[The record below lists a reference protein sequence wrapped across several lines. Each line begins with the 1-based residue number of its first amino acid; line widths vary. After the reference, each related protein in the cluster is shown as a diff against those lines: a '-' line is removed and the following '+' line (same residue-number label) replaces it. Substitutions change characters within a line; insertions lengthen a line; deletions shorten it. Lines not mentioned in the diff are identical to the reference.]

1 VDLTRSASRLHPAWW
16 ATILIAVIVASVVL
30 SVAVFNRALIPRVP
44 VTLTADRVGLVMDPG
59 GKVKLRGVEVGTVAA
74 IKGGRDTVSL
84 NLEIDPDQIRYIP
97 ANVEAQI
104 AATTAFGNKYVEL
117 IYPENPSSQR
127 LSRGQVLRSRN
138 VSIEVNTVLENLVKL
153 LDQVDPAKL
162 NAILTTLA
170 DGLRGQGER
179 IGEAI
184 TDTNELLTQINPR
197 SETVRADFQA
207 LGEFSDA
214 YGVAA
219 QDILATLDALN
230 TTGPTI
236 TNHAKALESLLLNVT
251 GLANSGIDLLGP
263 NKDNL
268 VNDINKLEPT
278 TRLLHKYNPEYTC
291 MLVGAKWALDHGA
304 YYTTGGHNGYSLIA
318 DAGILLGNDP
328 YVYPD
333 NLPIVAA
340 KGGPGGKPGCGSLP
354 DPTKQFPVRQLVTN
368 TGWGTG
374 MDVRDNVGLGHP
386 CYANW
391 FPVTRAVPEP
401 PSIRCQGPPSPGLVV
416 PAGGPFGP
424 PMNAWPTVPAPP
436 QAPPASDAPA
446 VADAADPAPVAHG
459 SQAAPDAANPEP
471 APQGPPPAHDVS
483 NPPPLTP

>member
-1 VDLTRSASRLHPAWW
+1 MDPRSGGRLHPAWW
-16 ATILIAVIVASVVL
+16 ATILVAVVVVIVVL
-30 SVAVFNRALIPRVP
+30 SIATFNRSFSPKVP
-44 VTLTADRVGLVMDPG
+44 VTLQSDRSGLVMDPG
-59 GKVKLRGVEVGTVAA
+59 GKVKFRGVEVGTVGA
-74 IKGGRDTVSL
+74 ITGGKDTVSL
-84 NLEIDPDQIRYIP
+84 NLEIDPDQIDYIP
-97 ANVEAQI
+97 ANVEAEI
-104 AATTAFGNKYVEL
+104 AATTAFGNKYVDL
-117 IYPENPSSQR
+117 IYPESPSSQR
-127 LSRGQVLRSRN
+127 LSRGQVLHSRN
-138 VSIEVNTVLENLVKL
+138 VSVEVNTVLENLVNL
-153 LDQVDPAKL
+153 LHQVDPAKL

-170 DGLRGQGER
+170 DGFRGQGDR

-184 TDTNELLTQINPR
+184 TDANDVLKQLNPR
-197 SETVRADFQA
+197 SETIRADFQA

-219 QDILATLDALN
+219 QDILATLNALN

-236 TNHAKALESLLLNVT
+236 TNHAKALDSLLLNVT

-268 VNDINKLEPT
+268 ISAINNLEPT
-278 TRLLHKYNPEYTC
+278 TSLLYKYNPAYTC
-291 MLVGAKWALDHGA
+291 MLVGAKWALDNGA

-318 DAGILLGNDP
+318 DAGLLLGNDP

-333 NLPIVAA
+333 NLPIVGA

-374 MDVRDNVGLGHP
+374 MDIRDNVGLGHP

-436 QAPPASDAPA
+436 QAAPPQEPLSASD
-446 VADAADPAPVAHG
+446 DAAPG
-459 SQAAPDAANPEP
+459 SAVPSPSQPTGSVE
-471 APQGPPPAHDVS
+471 PPPAPHLS
-483 NPPPLTP
+483 NTPPS

>member
-1 VDLTRSASRLHPAWW
+1 MDPTRSGSRFHPAWW
-16 ATILIAVIVASVVL
+16 ATILIAVVVLSVVL
-30 SVAVFNRALIPRVP
+30 SLATFNRAFSPKIP
-44 VTLTADRVGLVMDPG
+44 VTLKSDRAGLVMEPG
-59 GKVKLRGVEVGTVAA
+59 GKVKLRGVEVGTVEAV
-74 IKGGRDTVSL
+74 KGGKDTVSL
-84 NLEIDPDQIRYIP
+84 DLDIDPSQIRFIP

-104 AATTAFGNKYVEL
+104 AATTAFGNKYVDL

-127 LSRGQVLRSRN
+127 LSRGQVLHSRN
-138 VSIEVNTVLENLVKL
+138 VSIEVNTVLQNLVKL
-153 LDQVDPAKL
+153 LNHVDPAKL

-179 IGEAI
+179 LGEAI
-184 TDTNELLTQINPR
+184 TAANDVLKQVNPR
-197 SETVRADFQA
+197 SETIRADLKA
-207 LGEFSDA
+207 LGGFSDA
-214 YGVAA
+214 YGGAA
-219 QDILATLDALN
+219 QDILATLNALN

-236 TNHAKALESLLLNVT
+236 TNHAKDLDSLLLNAT

-268 VNDINKLEPT
+268 VNDINNLEPT
-278 TRLLHKYNPEYTC
+278 TRLLNKYNPEYTC
-291 MLVGAKWALDHGA
+291 MLVGMKWALDNGA

-318 DAGILLGNDP
+318 DAGLLLGNDP

-374 MDVRDNVGLGHP
+374 MDVRDNIGLGHP

-416 PAGGPFGP
+416 PAGGPFGA
-424 PMNAWPTVPAPP
+424 PMNAWPTAPAPP
-436 QAPPASDAPA
+436 QPPPAPELSAA
-446 VADAADPAPVAHG
+446 V
-459 SQAAPDAANPEP
+459 PDAANP
-471 APQGPPPAHDVS
+471 PPP
-483 NPPPLTP
+483 

>member
-1 VDLTRSASRLHPAWW
+1 VDTRIGTRLHPAWW
-16 ATILIAVIVASVVL
+16 ATILVAVVVVSVVL
-30 SVAVFNRALIPRVP
+30 SIATFNRSFSPKVP
-44 VTLTADRVGLVMDPG
+44 ITLKSDRSGLVMDPG
-59 GKVKLRGVEVGTVAA
+59 GKVKYRGVEVGTVGA
-74 IKGGRDTVSL
+74 IASGKNTVSL
-84 NLEIDPDQIRYIP
+84 NLEIDPDQLAYIP

-104 AATTAFGNKYVEL
+104 AATTAFGNKYVDL
-117 IYPENPSSQR
+117 IPPESPSSQR
-127 LSRGQVLRSRN
+127 LSRGQVLHSRN
-138 VSIEVNTVLENLVKL
+138 VSVEVNTVLENLVNL

-170 DGLRGQGER
+170 DGFRGQGDR

-184 TDTNELLTQINPR
+184 TDANDVLKQLNPR
-197 SETVRADFQA
+197 SETIRADFRA

-219 QDILATLDALN
+219 QDILATLNALN

-236 TNHAKALESLLLNVT
+236 TNHADALDSLLLNVT

-268 VNDINKLEPT
+268 VNAVNKLEPT
-278 TRLLHKYNPEYTC
+278 TRLLHKYNPVYTC
-291 MLVGAKWALDHGA
+291 LLVGAKWALDNGA
-304 YYTTGGHNGYSLIA
+304 YYTTGGHNGYSLLV

-340 KGGPGGKPGCGSLP
+340 KGGPGGKPSCGSLP

-374 MDVRDNVGLGHP
+374 IDIRDNVGLGHP

-436 QAPPASDAPA
+436 QAPPIPEPLQVPPAPN
-446 VADAADPAPVAHG
+446 PAPVT
-459 SQAAPDAANPEP
+459 PEP
-471 APQGPPPAHDVS
+471 APETHLPDTPPS
-483 NPPPLTP
+483 